1 MGIFMNNVFKSGL
14 LLILLSPA
22 VVIAQ
27 TETYSASI
35 SFSDL
40 NIQVP
45 DSQPEGTILLGQIP
59 QFDASL
65 GTLQS
70 WSLTVEQTGTIKN
83 GTTAGPYQTYS
94 TTCTFCSI
102 NLSGSVNSATVN
114 SGTSWTNLTSTQA
127 SSNEPLNLYAADP
140 LIVVTIGTFAD
151 DSPAFFNDSGT
162 IRITY
167 TYGPGPTPAPEIDPA
182 SAASGLTLVFGGLA
196 VLRGRRRA

>member
-27 TETYSASI
+27 TETSSASI
-35 SFSDL
+35 SFSDP
-40 NIQVP
+40 NMQVP

-70 WSLTVEQTGTIKN
+70 WSLTVEQTGTVKN
-83 GTTAGPYQTYS
+83 GTVDGPYQTYS

-102 NLSGSVNSATVN
+102 NLSGSVNS
-114 SGTSWTNLTSTQA
+114 GTSWTNLTSTQA
-127 SSNEPLNLYAADP
+127 SSNEPLYLYAVDP
-140 LIVVTIGTFAD
+140 LIVVTVGTFAD
-151 DSPAFFNDSGT
+151 DAPAFFNDSGT
-162 IRITY
+162 ITITY
-167 TYGPGPTPAPEIDPA
+167 TYGPSPTPAPEIDPA